1 MSYEWSA
8 MLVQVLSP
16 VAAAKLVKWPGMK
29 SLVRVASPNVP
40 VEPAKLKFA
49 PLVPDRL
56 PVNVCAFGI
65 VVASDTSVE
74 LLGELSTA

>member
-1 MSYEWSA
+1 MS
-8 MLVQVLSP
+8 VLP
-16 VAAAKLVKWPGMK
+16 VASDVLPF
-29 SLVRVASPNVP
+29 RVTLPVDVSNVP